1 MPFESL
7 KSCVWAKEGGL
18 GVYILVHTGKYIIYY
33 IRTHPS
39 AASSLFHSFATRLL
53 PSFTSDSMG
62 HILTVFN
69 QSIWGANHHKYGLK
83 Q

>member
-7 KSCVWAKEGGL
+7 KCCVWAKEGGL
-18 GVYILVHTGKYIIYY
+18 GVYILVHILVNILY
-33 IRTHPS
+33 IRTYPS

-53 PSFTSDSMG
+53 LSFTSDSMG

-69 QSIWGANHHKYGLK
+69 QSIWGANHDKYGLK